1 MMRIL
6 DTMMHKKKKGEEEQK
21 TVDGFDVGVR
31 LFSGDFP
38 SRLSV
43 PELLGPR
50 PGGGPTLVQQAVS
63 DPALLVSDRFPLTR
77 QQQEPSNTLDF
88 GTIQEI

>member
-6 DTMMHKKKKGEEEQK
+6 DTMIHKKKKGEGEQK

-50 PGGGPTLVQQAVS
+50 PGPALVQQAVS